1 MRSDMNRGGDGHYPH
16 HYGMLPMYMG
26 DYGMD
31 SRDYSGKEY
40 YIRSRD
46 ARDYGMDSRDYR
58 DYMDSRDYRD
68 YKKKQY
74 LSDGELEHWAEKLKK
89 EVEEKDK
96 QYLSKENIK
105 KRAEDM
111 GIKFDKFSFEEFY
124 VAVLMMYTDY
134 CKTLGT
140 ANMDIYLRLAKDWL
154 CDEDVSVKYGEK
166 LAAYYTRVVKGE

>member
-1 MRSDMNRGGDGHYPH
+1 MP
-16 HYGMLPMYMG
+16 PMYMG

-31 SRDYSGKEY
+31 SRDYGGKEY

-46 ARDYGMDSRDYR
+46 ARDYNMDSRDYR
-58 DYMDSRDYRD
+58 DYMDSRDYID

-74 LSDGELEHWAEKLKK
+74 LSYSELEHWSEKLKK

-96 QYLSKENIK
+96 QFFSKEHIK
-105 KRAEDM
+105 KKADEM
-111 GIKFDKFSFEEFY
+111 GIKFDKFNLEEFY
-124 VAVLMMYTDY
+124 TTVLMMYTDY

-154 CDEDVSVKYGEK
+154 SDEDIAVKYGEK
-166 LAAYYTRVVKGE
+166 LAAYYNSIVKGE